1 MNIPIRML
9 SIVGLIAG
17 LAAPAQAATLITPT
31 DARASKATALH
42 DALNTIDG
50 AGMTVTGDQNVY
62 THWTNASSSHVTAK
76 NDGWTAQA
84 STNTYAPWLIVD
96 LGAIYDLETISIWNM
111 NPADGT
117 WVKRAAQTVNIYT
130 STTGFGAN
138 NGNNDDDAFDTTGW
152 TGLTSGLTVTQNPGG
167 TTNAAPNGLVTGL
180 GGVKARWVAFEVTS
194 VHGYLNDRKRA
205 SIGEVQFFAT
215 PGSSTVVDNS
225 ESSTVVDNSESSTV
239 VDIPEPSMLGL
250 VVVSGMVALLRR
262 PRANRSIL
270 T

>member
-1 MNIPIRML
+1 MNIPIPL
-9 SIVGLIAG
+9 FSIVGLIAG
-17 LAAPAQAATLITPT
+17 FAAPVQATTLITPT

-42 DALNTIDG
+42 DALDTIDG

-62 THWTNASSSHVTAK
+62 THWTNASSSKVTAR
-76 NDGWTAQA
+76 NDGWMAQA

-111 NPADGT
+111 NPSDDT
-117 WVKRAAQTVNIYT
+117 WVKRSAETVNIYT

-152 TGLTSGLTVTQNPGG
+152 TGLTNGLTVTQNPGG

-180 GGVKARWVAFEVTS
+180 GGVKARWVAFEVTD
-194 VHGYLNDRKRA
+194 VYGYLNDRKRA

-215 PGSSTVVDNS
+215 SEPSTSVDNP
-225 ESSTVVDNSESSTV
+225 ESSTV